1 MNQEKLATASLFYIL
16 LRTASKQEKLMKIL
30 ITAGM
35 HGNEQSALLAVMK
48 YREMIAARD
57 DLDLDVDFAIINHY
71 GLFNDQRNMPET
83 LQENVFDP
91 NRMWEPVNV
100 INGWGNAASAAE
112 AIKEKL
118 KNYELVID
126 VHNSPAISPC
136 VVLTNSKCA
145 RNYVEFCNKND
156 IPFVAWES
164 DTPTVKQYANEVVKI
179 PAFTVELP
187 EMNSSQHS
195 NVLTSQQA
203 SFIDRLVEAC
213 RKSDDCMDLPVAN
226 RSYLNPSQLYW
237 KVQAH
242 EKGIVELLVELG
254 ASVKTGDPI
263 AKIHR
268 LPYGFFKKNDPNV
281 VTPAETVVAPVDGRI
296 MVLDN
301 MVRDKT
307 DDICWIQPDVDLL
320 HMEA

>member
-1 MNQEKLATASLFYIL
+1 
-16 LRTASKQEKLMKIL
+16 MKIL

>member
-1 MNQEKLATASLFYIL
+1 
-16 LRTASKQEKLMKIL
+16 MKIL

-71 GLFNDQRNMPET
+71 GLFNDQRNMRET
-83 LQENVFDP
+83 PQEKVFDP
-91 NRMWEPVNV
+91 NRMWEPVE
-100 INGWGNAASAAE
+100 IASMWGNAAGAAE
-112 AIKEKL
+112 AIKERL

-136 VVLTNSKCA
+136 VVLTNSKYA
-145 RNYVEFCNKND
+145 RNYVEFCNKNG

-164 DTPTVKQYANEVVKI
+164 NTPTIKQYANEVVKI

-187 EMNSSQHS
+187 EMNSSQYS
-195 NVLTSQQA
+195 NVLTSHQA
-203 SFIDRLVEAC
+203 SFIDKLVEAC
-213 RKSDDCMDLPVAN
+213 RKSDNCMDLPVAN
-226 RSYLNPSQLYW
+226 RAYLDPSQLYW

-242 EKGIVELLVELG
+242 EKGVVEMLVELG

-281 VTPAETVVAPVDGRI
+281 ATPAETVIAPVDGRI

-301 MVRDKT
+301 MVREKT
-307 DDICWIQPDVDLL
+307 EDICWIQPDIDLL
-320 HMEA
+320 NVEA